1 MDATLKFL
9 SNIDL
14 QGNEIKGAKFQR
26 LASPPESPFEGQIY
40 YDTAKKSLQQY
51 EDGNWKAIGAGSAS
65 TVDGSALTK
74 KEFTISTGSTSASE
88 TIDEGKSV
96 LAVLAMDATTHEVVM
111 VDITVENNNVTA
123 KIAASYEHDITVTL
137 TVI

>member
-51 EDGNWKAIGAGSAS
+51 EDGNWKAIGAGSAA
-65 TVDGSALTK
+65 VDGSALTK

-123 KIAASYEHDITVTL
+123 SIAASYEHDITITL
-137 TVI
+137 TVM

>member
-26 LASPPESPFEGQIY
+26 LASPPGSPFEGQIY
-40 YDTAKKSLQQY
+40 YDTEKKALRQY
-51 EDGNWKAIGAGSAS
+51 EDGDWKDIGAGSAA
-65 TVDGSALTK
+65 VDGSALTK

-111 VDITVENNNVTA
+111 VDITVESNTVTA